1 MKKFLA
7 LLVFC
12 SAVFVSPVYSSPVH
26 DHNPLH
32 GGKVFE
38 AKEFDVE
45 LVAKSDSIE
54 LYVRDHGKPISLS
67 GGVASLTILNGVDK
81 KDYELKPEANKFRIS
96 GNFDIRKGTRVVA
109 IIRLSGKVVTA
120 RYMID

>member
-7 LLVFC
+7 LIVFF
-12 SAVFVSPVYSSPVH
+12 SAVIMSPVYSSPGH
-26 DHNPLH
+26 DHKPLH

-54 LYVRDHGKPISLS
+54 LYVRDHGKPVSLG
-67 GGVASLTILNGVDK
+67 GGVANLSILNGAEK
-81 KDYELKPEANKFRIS
+81 KDFELKPEANKFKIS
-96 GNFDIRKGTRVVA
+96 GSFDIRKGTRVVA

-120 RYMID
+120 RYVID

>member
-7 LLVFC
+7 LMVFF
-12 SAVFVSPVYSSPVH
+12 SAVIMSPVYSSPGH
-26 DHNPLH
+26 DHKPLH

-54 LYVRDHGKPISLS
+54 LYVRDHGKPISLG
-67 GGVASLTILNGVDK
+67 GGVANLSILNGAEK
-81 KDYELKPEANKFRIS
+81 KDFELKPEANKFKIS
-96 GNFDIRKGTRVVA
+96 GSFDMRKGTRVVA

-120 RYMID
+120 RYVID

>member
-7 LLVFC
+7 LIVFF
-12 SAVFVSPVYSSPVH
+12 SAVIMSPVYSSPGH
-26 DHNPLH
+26 DHKPLH

-54 LYVRDHGKPISLS
+54 LYVRDHGKPISLG
-67 GGVASLTILNGVDK
+67 GGVANLSILNGAEK
-81 KDYELKPEANKFRIS
+81 KDFELKPEANKFKIS
-96 GNFDIRKGTRVVA
+96 GSFDMRKGTRVVA

-120 RYMID
+120 RYVID

>member
-7 LLVFC
+7 LVVFF
-12 SAVFVSPVYSSPVH
+12 SAVFMSPVYSSPGH
-26 DHNPLH
+26 DHKPLH

-38 AKEFDVE
+38 AKEFDIE

-67 GGVASLTILNGVDK
+67 GGIVNLTILNGAEK
-81 KDYELKPEANKFRIS
+81 KDFELKPETDKFKIS
-96 GNFDIRKGTRVVA
+96 GSFDMRKGTRVVA

-120 RYMID
+120 RYVID

>member
-7 LLVFC
+7 LIVFF
-12 SAVFVSPVYSSPVH
+12 SAVIMSPVYSSPGH
-26 DHNPLH
+26 DHKPLH

-54 LYVRDHGKPISLS
+54 LYVRDHGKPVSLG
-67 GGVASLTILNGVDK
+67 GGVANLSILNGAEK
-81 KDYELKPEANKFRIS
+81 KDFELKPEANKFKIS
-96 GNFDIRKGTRVVA
+96 GSFDMRKGTRVVA

-120 RYMID
+120 RYVID

>member
-7 LLVFC
+7 LMVFF
-12 SAVFVSPVYSSPVH
+12 SAVIMSPVYSSPGH
-26 DHNPLH
+26 DHKPLH

-45 LVAKSDSIE
+45 LVVKSDSIE
-54 LYVRDHGKPISLS
+54 LYVRDHGKPVSLG
-67 GGVASLTILNGVDK
+67 GGVANLSILNGAEK
-81 KDYELKPEANKFRIS
+81 KDFELKPEANKFKIS
-96 GNFDIRKGTRVVA
+96 GSFDMRKGTRVVA

-120 RYMID
+120 RYVID